1 MNCFRFANV
10 MNNAMVINTFN
21 SANKITAF
29 INTQNRQVMET
40 ITYRILKFEPMIKK
54 SIVANYTFFTVM
66 TLSNINSFA

>member
-1 MNCFRFANV
+1 
-10 MNNAMVINTFN
+10 MVINTFN